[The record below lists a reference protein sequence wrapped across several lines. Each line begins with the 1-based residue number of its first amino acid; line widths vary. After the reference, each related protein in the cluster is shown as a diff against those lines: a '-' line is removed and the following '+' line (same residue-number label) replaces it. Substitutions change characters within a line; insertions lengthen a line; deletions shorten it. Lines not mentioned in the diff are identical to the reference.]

1 MLTAK
6 INRRAMLGGLTIAL
20 VGAAPARA
28 KAPEIYMDKGGVFGS
43 GWDYAVG
50 GNDVVAY
57 FDLAEGDA
65 PVAGLDRYTTDYKGV
80 SWRFVSQENLDKFLA
95 DPDRYRPQFGGY
107 CAWAMARNKLARG
120 APDVWYVYGGKLYL
134 NVSPRYKREWLAHI
148 DRDISRGEA
157 NWPGIL
163 DRN

>member
-6 INRRAMLGGLTIAL
+6 INRRAALGGITLAL
-20 VGAAPARA
+20 LGVTSARA

-43 GWDYAVG
+43 SWDYAVG

-57 FDLAEGDA
+57 FDLADGDA
-65 PVAGLDRYTTDYKGV
+65 PVAGLDRYTTEYKGV
-80 SWRFVSQENLDKFLA
+80 AWRFVSQENLDKFLA

-120 APDVWYVYGGKLYL
+120 APNVWYVYGGKLYL
-134 NVSPRYKREWLAHI
+134 NVSPRYKREWLAKL
-148 DRDISRGEA
+148 DRDIARGEA
-157 NWPGIL
+157 NWPSIL